1 MSKFK
6 DLVKKLMGQG
16 KSKKAAQAI
25 AYSIGANKY
34 GKKKE
39 WQEKHKQECVE
50 AEMHN
55 YKYKN
60 KKNGTR
66 L

>member
-6 DLVKKLMGQG
+6 TMVKKLMGQG

-34 GKKKE
+34 GKKGMARKA
-39 WQEKHKQECVE
+39 Q
-50 AEMHN
+50 AGMRRSRN
-55 YKYKN
+55 A
-60 KKNGTR
+60 
-66 L
+66 